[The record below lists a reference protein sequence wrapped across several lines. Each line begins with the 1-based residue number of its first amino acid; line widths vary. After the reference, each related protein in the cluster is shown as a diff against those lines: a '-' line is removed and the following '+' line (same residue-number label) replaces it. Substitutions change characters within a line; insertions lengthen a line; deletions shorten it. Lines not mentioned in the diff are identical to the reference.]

1 MDRPSFRDKKILI
14 TGASKGLGAVC
25 ARSFAQDGARLA
37 LMARS
42 VDKLRDIIEETG
54 APDDHMALGVDC
66 QDLKAVRE
74 GTEKVMHHFGE
85 IDIVLH
91 VVGGGYGMHNPL
103 LSAQDFMKLLTV
115 NVTAAIE
122 INHLVAPKMVE
133 RKNGN
138 LVHVCS
144 IASAEATGSVG
155 YNTVKAALAA
165 YVRSLGRELAA
176 SGVVATGILPGGFYA
191 PENAFARLKE
201 KNPQGYADFIQNRLP
216 RKFLADAEE
225 LIPLIKLLSSD
236 QASMMAGCLVP
247 IDAGEG
253 RSFVSV

>member
-74 GTEKVMHHFGE
+74 GTEKVMHYFGE